1 MDVIEYL
8 KKASK
13 EVDGPIKAYIPD
25 EKPANL
31 IEASR
36 QYPYAGGKRMRP
48 AIVLA
53 ACGAVGGDK
62 SKAMPLAVAIE
73 YIHNFTLIHDDYM
86 DGDEERRG
94 MKTLHVAYDMPTAIL
109 AGDALFAK
117 GFQLIAD
124 LDIPAENMRQILQY
138 VTKAVWD
145 LARGQQMD
153 VNNEHQLVS
162 EEVYTETIFLKTSVL
177 FAAAAAGGALCGN
190 ADPKV
195 VKEIEQFAL
204 DMGLG
209 FQMYDDYLG
218 IAGDTTKT
226 GKSVGNDLRKGK
238 CTLMV
243 TYTLE
248 HLKDERKLARFK
260 SILGNMDASEADVRE
275 GMGIMR
281 EIGAID
287 YNKKAAE
294 DKIASAKKHLECL
307 PDSEDKQFMLALA
320 DFSINREV

>member
-1 MDVIEYL
+1 
-8 KKASK
+8 
-13 EVDGPIKAYIPD
+13 
-25 EKPANL
+25 
-31 IEASR
+31 
-36 QYPYAGGKRMRP
+36 MRP

-62 SKAMPLAVAIE
+62 AKAMPLAVAIE

-248 HLKDERKLARFK
+248 HLKDKKKLARFK

-275 GMGIMR
+275 GMEIMR